1 MRHRRGNQRCLTALR
16 VPNLETI
23 CCEFMSRGGLQLAED
38 VAALISLLGLAL
50 TIFVPSEARGR
61 SLEELS
67 GASV

>member
-1 MRHRRGNQRCLTALR
+1 M
-16 VPNLETI
+16 PNLETI
-23 CCEFMSRGGLQLAED
+23 CCGFMSRGGLQLAED